1 VAKTEMEGAGLKMQ
15 SECSRNYS
23 KKCVVSIE
31 YILEYYDLFCQNSI
45 SNKRREVE
53 VLTFR
58 NKLLL

>member
-1 VAKTEMEGAGLKMQ
+1 MESAGLKMQ
-15 SECSRNYS
+15 SESRNYS

-58 NKLLL
+58 KKLLL